1 MVIVIYIKVII
12 GHLDIK
18 FETWDSNVLSY
29 ITSTTMS
36 LANWGEKKPQ
46 DDLHLYT
53 FFFRFYEYANW
64 THPFFSWYAGVP
76 WPVFAYWNLTG
87 FYICDA
93 ITFAFIH
100 TRLCIQI
107 SPPERFVLIKYT
119 LYMVLDDFPDSVFL
133 LFLRLHCYRLRS
145 VCQICQSWS

>member
-18 FETWDSNVLSY
+18 FETWDSDVLSY

-53 FFFRFYEYANW
+53 FFF
-64 THPFFSWYAGVP
+64 
-76 WPVFAYWNLTG
+76 
-87 FYICDA
+87 
-93 ITFAFIH
+93 
-100 TRLCIQI
+100 
-107 SPPERFVLIKYT
+107 
-119 LYMVLDDFPDSVFL
+119 
-133 LFLRLHCYRLRS
+133 
-145 VCQICQSWS
+145 